1 MMEFELF
8 MPYELFIGTVFESV
22 IFAASFAAGF
32 VMELAKLEGWR

>member
-8 MPYELFIGTVFESV
+8 MPYEVFIGAVFESV
-22 IFAASFAAGF
+22 VFAASFAAGF